1 MGQVNRH
8 GRIWHAKR
16 LALGLVMLSL
26 ASTLVA
32 GSYLM
37 MRPVRTSPSAAK
49 SFPPANPFLWTVDI
63 PSPLF
68 RLPLDAQESLFVR
81 MSCKLDTQ
89 EDPSECYGVVEYGI
103 GTEAS
108 RIGEWLGK
116 QHFGN
121 TEHALWIANQ
131 YWRPLFRIPSEGIVA
146 KLNNGSIPDELKKAF
161 EANETPL
168 SPQAGVEKDDKGW
181 WILDCGKVYI
191 LRQVDGVL
199 SIYGESG
206 RKGDPHLAEELIP
219 VNLADGSFQV
229 ALPSDARPKGCYV
242 MRLRRQV
249 DSSGSERTQQVETAR
264 LKWLSGAGWQTT
276 MEARYVRGS
285 EGNPSVL
292 QVRSKALSELSS
304 GTNWWVVAWFNAEAP
319 LNEQLVIVGVLAGQF
334 VNRDGTIRLKAG
346 EAACI
351 RLRHTAPSRK
361 VEYIQPAELRLQGDQ
376 WMLRWDAA
384 VASGYRLLMVQLY
397 AVPSPLPV
405 LANSLEEWSKLSR
418 GAITL
423 DASWYWA
430 PQKPA
435 YYPDF

>member
-1 MGQVNRH
+1 MDGVNRY
-8 GRIWHAKR
+8 GQIRNAKR
-16 LALGLVMLSL
+16 LVLGLVLLSL
-26 ASTLVA
+26 ASALVA

-37 MRPVRTSPSAAK
+37 MSQDQKPLSAAEF
-49 SFPPANPFLWTVDI
+49 SAPREL
-63 PSPLF
+63 SSSLF

-81 MSCKLDTQ
+81 MFCGLDAQ
-89 EDPSECYGVVEYGI
+89 EDSAGRYGVVEYGI

-108 RIGEWLGK
+108 RIGKRLGK
-116 QHFGN
+116 QHFGDAN
-121 TEHALWIANQ
+121 HALW
-131 YWRPLFRIPSEGIVA
+131 S
-146 KLNNGSIPDELKKAF
+146 
-161 EANETPL
+161 
-168 SPQAGVEKDDKGW
+168 
-181 WILDCGKVYI
+181 VYRSAS
-191 LRQVDGVL
+191 L
-199 SIYGESG
+199 
-206 RKGDPHLAEELIP
+206 KGDPKLVEQLIP
-219 VNLADGSFQV
+219 VNLADRSFQV
-229 ALPSDARPKGCYV
+229 ALPSDARPKGCRV
-242 MRLRRQV
+242 IRLRKQI
-249 DSSGSERTQQVETAR
+249 DSSGSERTQQAESAD
-264 LKWLSGAGWQTT
+264 LKWLPEAGWQTQ
-276 MEARYVRGS
+276 MEVRYLQGS

-292 QVRSKALSELSS
+292 QVRSKALSKLSS

-319 LNEQLVIVGVLAGQF
+319 RNEQLVIVGVLAGQF